1 MNGPLLV
8 TVVGAG
14 PFTVA
19 LVDALAA
26 APDASSAGARPIQL
40 RLLGRDEETLAAL
53 AVYAADRLDGV
64 VSVGTDHGLLDGAD
78 VVLVQVRP
86 GGSAGRIADEH
97 LAASLGVAADESLG
111 LGGLRTVLRG
121 APVLRGLAAE
131 LLARCPDALVLV
143 LTNPLSSFVAELTRS
158 GLTAVGCC
166 ELPTVTAC
174 QAAEVLGLRTS
185 ELGWD
190 YSGLSHRGFLHGL
203 RGPDGTDRLPALV
216 VALTAQGSRIGTVAA
231 GDIASLGAL
240 PMKYHGLLRG
250 TSSVHGRA
258 AAVGS
263 VRSDL
268 RAELLSAP
276 RTRPGSLSARPTP
289 WYEVMVAPVLR
300 ALAGGASARLVLDL
314 PSGDGLV
321 REGWAVVDARGV
333 RPEPPSGAAVPAPA
347 AGLIA
352 TYEAQERAWAA
363 LLAAP
368 GLSTLAAA
376 VACDP
381 AIPEAAAGA
390 VVDALLPEAL
400 QLAVQPVLSHWSAT

>member
-1 MNGPLLV
+1 MNGPLV
-8 TVVGAG
+8 FTVVGAG
-14 PFTVA
+14 PFTVG

-26 APDASSAGARPIQL
+26 SPDDLGARVRPIEL

-53 AVYAADRLDGV
+53 EVYAGSRLAGP
-64 VSVGTDHGLLDGAD
+64 VSAGTDHGLLDGAD

-86 GGSAGRIADEH
+86 GGAAGRIADEQ

-131 LLARCPDALVLV
+131 LLVRCPDALVLV
-143 LTNPLSSFVAELTRS
+143 LTNPLSSFVAELSRS
-158 GLTAVGCC
+158 GLMAVGCC
-166 ELPTVTAC
+166 ELPTVTGR
-174 QAAEVLGLRTS
+174 QAAAALGLGDG

-203 RGPDGTDRLPALV
+203 RGPDGAELLTVLV
-216 VALTAQGSRIGTVAA
+216 DALTASGSGIGAVAA
-231 GDIASLGAL
+231 DEIASLGAL

-258 AAVGS
+258 VAVDS
-263 VRSDL
+263 ARSDL

-276 RTRPGSLSARPTP
+276 RARPESLSARPTP
-289 WYEVMVAPVLR
+289 WYDVMVAPVLR
-300 ALAGGASARLVLDL
+300 ALAGGAAARLVLDL

-321 REGWAVVDARGV
+321 REGWAVVDAGGV
-333 RPEPPSGAAVPAPA
+333 RPQPPSGTAAPA
-347 AGLIA
+347 SVAGLVA
-352 TYEAQERAWAA
+352 LYEAQERAWAA

-368 GLSTLAAA
+368 GRSTLTAA

-400 QLAVQPVLSHWSAT
+400 QLADQPVLSHWSAT